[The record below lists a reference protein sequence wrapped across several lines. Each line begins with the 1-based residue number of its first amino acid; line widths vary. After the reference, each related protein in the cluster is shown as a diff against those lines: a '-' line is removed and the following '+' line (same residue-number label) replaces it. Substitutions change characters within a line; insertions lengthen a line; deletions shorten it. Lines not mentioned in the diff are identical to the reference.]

1 MKVELDTQ
9 LAKKGWQRSV
19 RQVVTETVPKN
30 APDNAALAPPSDFD
44 WHGHMLAE
52 ALGWP
57 FNDWPLS
64 QA

>member
-44 WHGHMLAE
+44 WRGICLLKPLA
-52 ALGWP
+52 GR
-57 FNDWPLS
+57 S
-64 QA
+64 MTGR

>member
-44 WHGHMLAE
+44 WHRHML
-52 ALGWP
+52 LK
-57 FNDWPLS
+57 PL
-64 QA
+64 AGR